1 MTAEHQMPEF
11 PVDDETLDLI
21 AACLEPDGPSLTGV
35 LDVLSGY
42 DESKVVDIEDGIKQY
57 VGGRLYVVE
66 DVVQSLLA
74 EVRRLRS
81 AAAWFAPSASPAPT
95 GRPGLLVTLC
105 AATGAVLGAYIGW
118 HAAGRR
124 T

>member
-1 MTAEHQMPEF
+1 MIREPPPQMPEF

-21 AACLEPDGPSLTGV
+21 AACLEPDGPSLMGV

-42 DESKVVDIEDGIKQY
+42 DESKVV
-57 VGGRLYVVE
+57 VS
-66 DVVQSLLA
+66 SLVA

-81 AAAWFAPSASPAPT
+81 AAASFAADARPAPT
-95 GRPGLLVTLC
+95 GHPARVVALS
-105 AATGAVLGAYIGW
+105 AAGGAVCGAIVGW

-124 T
+124 G